1 MRTLSLRRL
10 AAITCAA
17 LALVLVGPAPGASA
31 APRASSEQLFD
42 AAAGARTSADDH
54 VQPRQFAWA
63 QTPSGV
69 SVRPATSGY
78 YVSAKPQCTGAFYNC
93 KSLIYRDGERI
104 ANRVDTTSGYFVP
117 WPSSWAE
124 GETRDAGTVYSV
136 AYDAFAWWWNS
147 NKGARLGNVTRPYST
162 DPLRIN
168 YTGKDDAARTMTVAG
183 QATKNASI
191 RLRGGGELAVA
202 DAKGLWSATI
212 GGLSLGSNTRTIQ
225 QYVGDQFVD
234 EQSASV
240 TIVDPIRTDQIVG
253 ETGAAELTRGGTS
266 DVSVT
271 YTAKSAFTTPNG
283 RLTVQAPAGTTFA
296 PGQDQQR
303 GEYRDG
309 DTWRPFGGNSI
320 VGGERSTDGA
330 RYEYQLG
337 NRNWDVASGQQFR
350 FTFRVE
356 TPADIATTSSA
367 MTGTL
372 TGGFTN
378 ATFDA
383 TARTT
388 TTVVGIPFTA
398 AVDFPEDVAQRATLS
413 GTGQAGSTVSIGGAW
428 FVPQSVTVASDG
440 TWSLAI
446 PAPDA
451 PGTKPLTVTQTT
463 AGQPNGSVEVPVHY
477 GSGVRITSPADGF
490 QITPIWD
497 TVRVSGTAEPGA
509 RVSLGEDGNA
519 DRYGTVTADAD
530 GRWAI
535 TTAPLTIEEHRLVAT
550 ALSKGANT
558 TTDRVLVVP
567 AS

>member
-1 MRTLSLRRL
+1 MRTPSLRRL
-10 AAITCAA
+10 AAITCAT
-17 LALVLVGPAPGASA
+17 LALVLVSPATGASA
-31 APRASSEQLFD
+31 APAMSSEQLFD
-42 AAAGARTSADDH
+42 AATGARASADHH
-54 VQPRQFAWA
+54 VQPREFAFA

-78 YVSAKPQCTGAFYNC
+78 YVFATPQCTGACWNV
-93 KSLIYRDGERI
+93 KSLIDRDGERI
-104 ANRVDTTSGYFVP
+104 ANRVDTTGGYFVP

-124 GETRDAGTVYSV
+124 GETRDAGTVYSSV
-136 AYDAFAWWWNS
+136 YDGFFWYWNS
-147 NKGARLGNVTRPYST
+147 NKGARLGTVTRPYVT
-162 DPLRIN
+162 APLRIN
-168 YTGKDDAARTMTVAG
+168 STTKNDAARTMTVAG
-183 QATKNASI
+183 QATKHASI
-191 RLRGGGELAVA
+191 RLAGGSELTRA
-202 DAKGLWSATI
+202 DGKGLWAATI

-240 TIVDPIRTDQIVG
+240 TIVDPVKTDQIVG

-309 DTWRPFGGNSI
+309 DTWRRFGGNSI
-320 VGGERSTDGA
+320 VGGERSTDGT
-330 RYEYQLG
+330 RYDYQLG
-337 NRNWDVASGQQFR
+337 NRNWDVAAGQQFR

-356 TPADIATTSSA
+356 TPADVATTSGA

-372 TGGFTN
+372 AGGFTN
-378 ATFDA
+378 ATFDT

-388 TTVVGIPFTA
+388 TTVVGRPFTA
-398 AVDFPEDVAQRATLS
+398 AVHFPEDVTQRATLS

-428 FVPQSVTVASDG
+428 FVPQPVTVASDG
-440 TWSLAI
+440 TWSVSI

-451 PGTKPLTVTQTT
+451 SGSKTLTVTQTT
-463 AGQPNGSVEVPVHY
+463 AGQPTGSVEVPVDY
-477 GSGVRITSPADGF
+477 GNAVRISSPADGF

-509 RVSLGEDGNA
+509 RVSLGEDGDA
-519 DRYGTVTADAD
+519 DRYGTVTTGAD

-535 TTAPLTIEEHRLVAT
+535 TTTPLTIEEHRLVAT

-558 TTDRVLVVP
+558 TTDRVLVVA